1 MLFLNLFCR
10 EQINAG
16 AVMLTDCIY
25 WFIIFP
31 FLTIKDYNM
40 SFVSSTCLSF
50 AFYLNLLIYLL
61 TWRYVWKHISMWE
74 FWKTNHD
81 MGSISWF
88 CDTCLV
94 EILLLGGSL
103 VCFWPKHWHQ
113 HEVRHNTHSLV
124 EILLLGGS
132 LVCLFP
138 LFLIGDVGDAMH
150 SCMPQFYWHYCLL
163 QRPRCCLDD

>member
-1 MLFLNLFCR
+1 MFFLNLFCR
-10 EQINAG
+10 EQTNAG

-50 AFYLNLLIYLL
+50 AFYLNLLIYFLA
-61 TWRYVWKHISMWE
+61 WRYVWKHISMWE

-88 CDTCLV
+88 YDTCLV
-94 EILLLGGSL
+94 A
-103 VCFWPKHWHQ
+103 
-113 HEVRHNTHSLV
+113 
-124 EILLLGGS
+124 ILLLGGS

-138 LFLIGDVGDAMH
+138 LFLMGDVGDAMH